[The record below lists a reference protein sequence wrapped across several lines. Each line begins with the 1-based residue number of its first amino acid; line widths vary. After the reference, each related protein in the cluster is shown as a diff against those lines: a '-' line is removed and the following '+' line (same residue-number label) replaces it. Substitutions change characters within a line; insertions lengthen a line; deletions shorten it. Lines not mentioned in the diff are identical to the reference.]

1 MNLKTYAE
9 IRRLLAVTSIIIQ
22 FALDLAVSSLYRPR
36 GLRPRSFSRRMMAV
50 FVRLLLRRPAGI
62 IRFPVRLRQT
72 IERLGPTYVKL
83 GQILSLREDL
93 LPRRI
98 TYELRNLQTKVQPIS
113 YEEAKLVVEQEFN
126 VPLRHIFKEFSPKPV
141 GAASLAQAHIAYLRN
156 GQKVVV
162 KVQRP
167 GIIPVMTNDLR
178 IMKRLAWVM
187 QQIPYI
193 QDFQPQKLVQEF
205 SEYTMKE
212 LDFTQEGKH
221 ADIFRENF
229 KDEKDVILPKI
240 HWELTTKKVLTL
252 EFIEGVKP
260 DDSEKLRKL
269 GINGPKV
276 AALGARV
283 VIKQL
288 FIDGFFHG
296 DPHPGNIFIVG
307 TEKFCMI
314 DLGMIGQF
322 SQKTMNAMFLYY
334 YYLIIRDFETAS
346 KYMVG
351 LTETTPH
358 SDIAGFR
365 LEIEEIGKRWIGAGF
380 KNYSLGK
387 LILNSMNMGARY
399 KLYFNKD
406 IMLAIKAIVTIE
418 AVGYILDPKM
428 DLAKVSLPMMSE
440 IFMGRISPVRMAKP
454 LLRALPDYLDALEQ
468 APATILR
475 TLGMVSSGKFQIEM
489 IEKQEDK
496 RPREPLWKLWIPFAA
511 LALGLV
517 LFSSE
522 NPPGGDVALS
532 RSLHIPLLSVL
543 SFGIAAWYS
552 IRYWRLRRA

>member
-9 IRRLLAVTSIIIQ
+9 IRRLLAVTAILIQ

-36 GLRPRSFSRRMMAV
+36 GLRKRSLSRRVFAV
-50 FVRLLLRRPAGI
+50 IIRLILRRPAGI

-98 TYELRNLQTKVQPIS
+98 TYELRNLQTKVPPIS

-167 GIIPVMTNDLR
+167 GIVPIMTNDLR
-178 IMKRLAWVM
+178 IMKRLAWIL

-205 SEYTMKE
+205 SDYTMKE

-229 KDEKDVILPKI
+229 REQTDVILPKVY
-240 HWELTTKKVLTL
+240 WEYTTKKVLTL

-260 DDSEKLRKL
+260 DDTEKLKKL
-269 GINGPKV
+269 GINGPRV

-307 TEKFCMI
+307 SEKFCMI

-322 SQKTMNAMFLYY
+322 TQKTMNAMFLYY

-365 LEIEEIGKRWIGAGF
+365 AEIEEIGKRWIGAGF

-440 IFMGRISPVRMAKP
+440 IFIGRISPVRMAKP
-454 LLRALPDYLDALEQ
+454 ILRALPDYLDFLEQ
-468 APATILR
+468 APSTLLR

-489 IEKQEDK
+489 VEKTPDK
-496 RPREPLWKLWIPFAA
+496 KPREPLWKLWIPFAA
-511 LALGLV
+511 LGIGLV
-517 LFSSE
+517 MLSAD
-522 NPPGGDVALS
+522 NPVGGDLPIT
-532 RSLHIPLLSVL
+532 RSTHIPLLSAI
-543 SFGIAAWYS
+543 SFIIAGWYS
-552 IRYWRLRRA
+552 IRYWRMRRA

>member
-9 IRRLLAVTSIIIQ
+9 IRRLLTVSSIIVQ
-22 FALDLAVSSLYRPR
+22 FALDLLVSYLYRPR
-36 GLRPRSFSRRMMAV
+36 GLRKRSFSRRMLAV
-50 FVRLLLRRPAGI
+50 AIRLLLRRPAGI

-98 TYELRNLQTKVQPIS
+98 TYELRNLQTKVPPIT
-113 YEEAKLVVEQEFN
+113 YEEAKKVIEGEFN
-126 VPLRHIFKEFSPKPV
+126 VPLRHIFKEFAPKPV

-178 IMKRLAWVM
+178 LMKRLAWIL

-193 QDFQPQKLVQEF
+193 QDFQPQKLIQEF
-205 SEYTMKE
+205 SDYTMKE

-229 KDEKDVILPKI
+229 KDNDDVILPKVY
-240 HWELTTKKVLTL
+240 WEYTTRKVLTL

-260 DDSEKLRKL
+260 DDSEKLKKL

-296 DPHPGNIFIVG
+296 DPHPGNLFIVG
-307 TEKFCMI
+307 SEKFCMI

-334 YYLIIRDFETAS
+334 YYLIIRDYETAS

-351 LTETTPH
+351 LTETTAH

-365 LEIEEIGKRWIGAGF
+365 AEIEEIGKRWIGAGF

-399 KLYFNKD
+399 KLYFNTD

-418 AVGYILDPKM
+418 AVGFILDPKM
-428 DLAKVSLPMMSE
+428 DLAKVSLPIMSE
-440 IFMGRISPVRMAKP
+440 IFVGRISPMRMTKP
-454 LLRALPDYLDALEQ
+454 ILRALPDYLDFLEQ
-468 APATILR
+468 APATLLK
-475 TLGMVSSGKFQIEM
+475 TLGMVSTGKFQIEM
-489 IEKQEDK
+489 VEKTEKQL
-496 RPREPLWKLWIPFAA
+496 PPEPAWKLWIPFV
-511 LALGLV
+511 ALGLGIFT
-517 LFSSE
+517 LSAD
-522 NPPGGDVALS
+522 NPPGGELS
-532 RSLHIPLLSVL
+532 IGKNSHLPWVSAI
-543 SFGIAAWYS
+543 SFVIAAWYS
-552 IRYWRLRRA
+552 IRFWRMRRV

>member
-1 MNLKTYAE
+1 MNLKTYSE
-9 IRRLLAVTSIIIQ
+9 IRRLLSVTSILIQ
-22 FALDLAVSSLYRPR
+22 FALDILVSTLYRPR
-36 GLRPRSFSRRMMAV
+36 GLRKRSLSRRVLAV
-50 FVRLLLRRPAGI
+50 VVRLILRRPAGI

-72 IERLGPTYVKL
+72 IEKLGPTYVKL

-98 TYELRNLQTKVQPIS
+98 TYELRNLQTKVPPIT
-113 YEEAKLVVEQEFN
+113 YEEAKMVIEQEFN
-126 VPLRHIFKEFSPKPV
+126 VPLRHIFKEFAPKPV

-167 GIIPVMTNDLR
+167 GIIPIMTNDLR
-178 IMKRLAWVM
+178 IMKRLAWIL

-193 QDFQPQKLVQEF
+193 QDFQPRKLIQEF
-205 SEYTMKE
+205 SDYTMKE
-212 LDFTQEGKH
+212 LDFNQEGKH

-229 KDEKDVILPKI
+229 REQTDVILPKI
-240 HWELTTKKVLTL
+240 YWEYTTKKVLTL

-260 DDSEKLRKL
+260 DDTEKLKKL
-269 GINGPKV
+269 GINGPRV

-307 TEKFCMI
+307 NEKFCMI

-322 SQKTMNAMFLYY
+322 TPKTMNAMFLYY

-365 LEIEEIGKRWIGAGF
+365 AEIEEIGKRWIGAGF

-418 AVGYILDPKM
+418 AVGYILDPQM
-428 DLAKVSLPMMSE
+428 NLAKVSLPMMSE
-440 IFMGRISPVRMAKP
+440 IFLGRISPVRMAKP
-454 LLRALPDYLDALEQ
+454 ILRALPDYLDFLEQ
-468 APATILR
+468 APATILK

-489 IEKQEDK
+489 VEKKNDKKPQE
-496 RPREPLWKLWIPFAA
+496 PIWKLWIPFAA
-511 LALGLV
+511 LVLGV
-517 LFSSE
+517 LLLSAD
-522 NPPGGDVALS
+522 NPPGGDMAVG
-532 RSLHIPLLSVL
+532 RSLHIPILSAL
-543 SFGIAAWYS
+543 SFAVAAWYS
-552 IRYWRLRRA
+552 FRFWRTRRA

>member
-9 IRRLLAVTSIIIQ
+9 IRRLLAVTAILIQ

-36 GLRPRSFSRRMMAV
+36 GLRKRSLSRRVFAV
-50 FVRLLLRRPAGI
+50 IIRLILRRPAGI

-98 TYELRNLQTKVQPIS
+98 TYELRNLQTKVPPIS

-167 GIIPVMTNDLR
+167 GIVPIMTNDLR
-178 IMKRLAWVM
+178 IMKRLAWIL

-205 SEYTMKE
+205 SDYTMKE

-229 KDEKDVILPKI
+229 RDQTDVILPKVY
-240 HWELTTKKVLTL
+240 WEYTTKKVLTL

-260 DDSEKLRKL
+260 DDTEKLKKL
-269 GINGPKV
+269 GINGPRV

-307 TEKFCMI
+307 SEKFCMI

-322 SQKTMNAMFLYY
+322 TQKTMNAMFLYY

-365 LEIEEIGKRWIGAGF
+365 AEIEEIGKRWIGAGF

-440 IFMGRISPVRMAKP
+440 IFIGRISPVRMAKP
-454 LLRALPDYLDALEQ
+454 ILRALPDYLDFLEQ
-468 APATILR
+468 APSTLLR

-489 IEKQEDK
+489 VEKTPDK
-496 RPREPLWKLWIPFAA
+496 KPREPLWKLWIPFAA
-511 LALGLV
+511 LGIGLV
-517 LFSSE
+517 MLSAD
-522 NPPGGDVALS
+522 NPVGGDLPIT
-532 RSLHIPLLSVL
+532 RSTHIPLLSAI
-543 SFGIAAWYS
+543 SFIIAGWYS
-552 IRYWRLRRA
+552 IRYWRMRRA